1 MITKDIE
8 NMIAGAIKGA
18 DNKLFNEDYGL
29 QANAVMATLREKGF
43 IIVPRKPSEKAITE
57 TIEGMPYGRMK
68 PEDYLREI
76 YALMLINAL
85 RYHEK

>member
-8 NMIAGAIKGA
+8 DLIASAIKQA

-29 QANAVMATLREKGF
+29 QARSVLATLREKGF
-43 IIVPRKPSEKAITE
+43 IVVPRKPSEKAITE
-57 TIEGMPYGRMK
+57 TIEGMTYGRMR
-68 PEDYLREI
+68 PEDYLREV